1 MDNIENRD
9 NFNIE
14 NENIEEQLYEIE
26 VKMQEID
33 AKIERFEDALYERN
47 EEIFSYEEYLQLK
60 EEYKNLK
67 KVKKAI
73 SKQKKGK
80 WDNIP
85 VWMFAYGVFQIIF
98 SFFMVLNMASI
109 LFAEWFLGMFSE
121 ITKFWSIVGFFMLPL
136 ISVLLSL
143 IIFLLIK
150 DKARKKFFLII
161 FSIQF
166 IETVIAVII
175 MASIMAKS

>member
-1 MDNIENRD
+1 MDNMENRD

-60 EEYKNLK
+60 EEYKNLR

-109 LFAEWFLGMFSE
+109 LFAERSE
-121 ITKFWSIVGFFMLPL
+121 ERRVGKECR
-136 ISVLLSL
+136 SRLS
-143 IIFLLIK
+143 
-150 DKARKKFFLII
+150 
-161 FSIQF
+161 QYN
-166 IETVIAVII
+166 
-175 MASIMAKS
+175 